1 MNISMI
7 SYHSVD
13 LKHGG
18 PRTQILET
26 KKSLEKLGV
35 NVKLLNIWN
44 NQKDLNNTDI
54 FHIFSSNFGVFDF
67 ARYLNS
73 EKLNYV
79 VSPIFFTRQ
88 SPLTIKLVTKSNN
101 FINNFIPGIWTDYNV
116 SKKICDWSKAILP
129 NTDKEKLLIEKGLCV
144 NKKKVTI
151 IPNGVEKRFLNGDP
165 NKFIKQYGIKDFIL
179 NVGHI
184 GVERKNTLSLIK
196 ALSKINHPSVIIGKI
211 ANTKEGFECI
221 KEANKNKNL
230 ILINGLDHDSEML
243 VSAYAAAKIFVLPA
257 KYETPG
263 IAALEAALSGSNIII
278 TKYGGTK
285 YYFKKFATY
294 INPYSIKELINA
306 IENNLEKPKNNKLR
320 NHIKNNFLWEKVAE
334 KTLNIY
340 KKILKR

>member
-1 MNISMI
+1 MI
-7 SYHSVD
+7 SYHSVN

-26 KKSLEKLGV
+26 KKSLENLGV

-44 NQKDLNNTDI
+44 NQNDLKKTDI

-67 ARYLNS
+67 ARYLKS

-88 SPLTIKLVTKSNN
+88 SPLTIKLITKSNN
-101 FINNFIPGIWTDYNV
+101 FINNFAPGLWTDYNV

-129 NTDKEKLLIEKGLCV
+129 NTDKEKLLIEEGLCI

-165 NKFIKQYGIKDFIL
+165 NKFIKKYGMKNFIL

-184 GVERKNTLSLIK
+184 GVERKNTLFLIK
-196 ALSKINHPSVIIGKI
+196 ALSKINHPSVIIGKVS
-211 ANTKEGFECI
+211 NTKEGFQCL
-221 KEANKNKNL
+221 KEARKNKNL
-230 ILINGLDHDSEML
+230 LLIHGLDHDSEML
-243 VSAYAAAKIFVLPA
+243 ASAYAAAKIFVLPA

-263 IAALEAALSGSNIII
+263 IAALEAGLSGSNIII
-278 TKYGGTK
+278 TKYGGTQ

-306 IENNLEKPKNNKLR
+306 IENNLDKPKNDKLI
-320 NHIKNNFLWEKVAE
+320 NHIKNNFLWDKVAK

-340 KKILKR
+340 KKILTR